1 MIQRQPRG
9 SNRICRDARG
19 RADERVDCIS
29 TIGQA
34 RQDRRVLTREEF
46 DAQKL
51 NICASGPPSSDDN
64 LLGMEIDSDYYLGD
78 PGDAVDAD
86 FDLWR
91 DMEVAQRPGQE
102 WLITGVAQARP
113 NDAAAIADSLS
124 RIWDSYLR
132 YGYRE
137 AHTVERH
144 ADEVVLL
151 AVTQIDPG
159 AFWVTVKVT
168 VRLNDH

>member
-1 MIQRQPRG
+1 M
-9 SNRICRDARG
+9 S
-19 RADERVDCIS
+19 S
-29 TIGQA
+29 TSIFGQA
-34 RQDRRVLTREEF
+34 REDGRVLTREEF

-51 NICASGPPSSDDN
+51 NICGSGPPSSDDN
-64 LLGMEIDSDYYLGD
+64 LLGMEIDCDSYYIGD

-91 DMEVAQRPGQE
+91 DMDVTQCPGQE
-102 WLITGVAQARP
+102 WLITGVAQARRD
-113 NDAAAIADSLS
+113 DAAAIADSLS
-124 RIWDSYLR
+124 RIWDGYLR

-137 AHTVERH
+137 AHTVERR

-159 AFWVTVKVT
+159 ALWVTVKVT
-168 VRLNDH
+168 VRLSHQRHRTDAERVHVNALLTALTVVR